1 MAPRTAPPLFARR
14 PLLVSA
20 VAALAACERK
30 ARCAH
35 CGMALDP
42 ASRWYAELAFADGTQ
57 RGFDTPRC
65 AFSAW
70 RGPSREAREL
80 YARGHYKNARLPSG
94 ALVFAVGSDVLGPMG
109 PDLVPVEPEH
119 AEAFAREH
127 RARSMLRAGDVSP
140 AVLNELSLGR

>member
-1 MAPRTAPPLFARR
+1 MAPPRPSRRRLFAGA
-14 PLLVSA
+14 LAS
-20 VAALAACERK
+20 ALAASCQRK
-30 ARCAH
+30 ARCGH

-42 ASRWYAELAFADGTQ
+42 ASRWYAELAFADGSA

-80 YARGHYKNARLPSG
+80 YARGHYQGARLPSG
-94 ALVFAVGSDVLGPMG
+94 SLRFASGSDVLGPMG

-119 AEAFAREH
+119 ADAFARDH
-127 RARSMLRAGDVSP
+127 HARAMLRASEVSP
-140 AVLNELSLGR
+140 AVLNELS